1 MGREGDTRRDSLRGT
16 IPVRATIRDTIRV
29 TALKPETSIFNPV
42 KPLLNA
48 THIPLSRKILL

>member
-29 TALKPETSIFNPV
+29 TALKPETSIVNPV
-42 KPLLNA
+42 KPF
-48 THIPLSRKILL
+48 